1 MNRKK
6 FYITTALPY
15 VNSAPH
21 IGFALEIVQTDVIAR
36 YHRMLKEDVFFLTGT
51 DENSLKNVQTAQK
64 EGIKVKELVDRN
76 AKRFYALKDCLN
88 LSFDDFIRT
97 TEERHIKGAQKLWL
111 ACEKD
116 IYKKRYKGLY
126 CVGCEA
132 FYKESELQN
141 GLCPEHKTKPEIVE
155 EENYFFRLSKYQRQ
169 LKHIIETEQVKIIP
183 QVRKNETL
191 SFIDSGLEDFSISR
205 SVKRAQGWGIPV
217 PGDSSQIQ
225 YVWFDALSNYI
236 NALGYA
242 ENKDNFR
249 RYWPADVHCIGKGIL
264 RFHTVYW
271 LAILLSAGLSLPKTI
286 FVHGYIT
293 VNGQK
298 MSKSLGN
305 VVDPFKLVEKYG
317 ADAVRYFLLREI
329 PPVEDGDYTPEKFKV
344 RYNADLAGG
353 LGNLVARVIKMA
365 EKINPKFRIQSTLDK
380 SQNPKVKEIISKVQ
394 QKYKQA
400 LKEFRFN
407 EALISI
413 WELISFCD
421 KYIER
426 QRPWEF
432 LSQVQSSKLKAQKLE
447 EVLFNLLISIKEV
460 ALMLQP
466 FLPETS
472 ERILKQI
479 EGDFRRSRKS
489 KPLFPRI

>member
-21 IGFALEIVQTDVIAR
+21 IGFALEIVQADVIAR

-51 DENSLKNVQTAQK
+51 DENSLKNVQTAKK

-141 GLCPEHKTKPEIVE
+141 SLCPEHKTRPEIVE

-380 SQNPKVKEIISKVQ
+380 SQNPKVKEIINKVQ

>member
-407 EALISI
+407 EH
-413 WELISFCD
+413 
-421 KYIER
+421 
-426 QRPWEF
+426 
-432 LSQVQSSKLKAQKLE
+432 
-447 EVLFNLLISIKEV
+447 
-460 ALMLQP
+460 
-466 FLPETS
+466 
-472 ERILKQI
+472 
-479 EGDFRRSRKS
+479 
-489 KPLFPRI
+489 